1 MLPTEEELTEE
12 QLQIIYSEN
21 NQIVE
26 AIPGAAKTTTMMV
39 KARHKPNKKILLLG
53 YGSQLKHEN
62 REKISESNLD
72 NIEAHSIHS
81 FCYKY
86 YNNKSCRNDKGLKQ
100 ILNSDTKPK
109 IPFDYDI
116 IAPDECHDL
125 DRLKFR
131 ILVKIIKD
139 NKKGKNVQIIL
150 LGDKNQS
157 IFEFL
162 GADPRYLTKGD
173 ILLQD
178 LSVRKFVQNKLSKSF
193 RMSKEIADALN
204 FVLGENRIFSDKV
217 TGIKP
222 KYHIVNSFN
231 NVDYIL
237 ERVLDLYDNGCKSIF
252 ILAPSVKGE
261 TSPIRKLENRLKEK
275 RKNIHVFVNNR
286 TVQNDAEV
294 MENKIVFSTPHP
306 TKGTERE
313 AVILYGFDDSI
324 FKYYYKNDN
333 KRVLPATY
341 YVAMSRAKTH
351 LEVIHDSKNNYFEFI
366 DVKNLGKYF
375 DVHEKN
381 PLTTRINLQ
390 SHGKDVTVTDLIAF
404 LPSDVVEACLNDFE
418 IQEIQGKKNT
428 IELKSKC
435 YNKTNNNVEPVSDF
449 IGLAIPAYFEIQKTR
464 ESSILKQLQNCDQNC
479 KIKNAKEMLDI
490 PILLQVVMDYKVEC
504 DGYVGRQLQI
514 DNTEW
519 LTKKNLEDCMVR
531 FNNLGIEEPNLMFEK
546 HVKQN
551 LTYSNTNICIRGSID
566 LVTET
571 SVYEFKAKSYI
582 DHEDFL
588 QLLLYAFL
596 MEKESASDRKSQTQ
610 YKNYYLFNVK
620 TDQLFKISFT
630 FEKLEAMVY
639 YLIKEKYFTVKKELS
654 DQEFIKENLQII
666 KKNQTTTSRKIKQ
679 PPQEKST
686 KPVQKKLKL

>member
-1 MLPTEEELTEE
+1 MLPTEEQLTEE
-12 QLQIIYSEN
+12 QRKIRYCED

-26 AIPGAAKTTTMMV
+26 AVPGASKTTTMMLT
-39 KARHKPNKKILLLG
+39 ARHKPNKKILLLG
-53 YGSQLKHEN
+53 YGSLLKLEN
-62 REKISESNLD
+62 REKIKKSNLR
-72 NIEAHSIHS
+72 NIEAQNIHS
-81 FCYKY
+81 FCYWY
-86 YNNKSCRNDKGLKQ
+86 YDNKSCRNDKGLKQ

-116 IAPDECHDL
+116 IAMDECHDL
-125 DRLKFR
+125 DPLKFR

-139 NKKGKNVQIIL
+139 NTKGENTQIIL
-150 LGDKNQS
+150 LGDKNQG
-157 IFEFL
+157 IFGFL
-162 GADPRYLTKGD
+162 GADPRYLTKGY

-178 LSVRKFVQNKLSKSF
+178 FSVHKFVKNKLSKSF

-237 ERVLDLYDNGCKSIF
+237 ERVLYLYDNGCKSIF

-313 AVILYGFDDSI
+313 AVILFGFDAFI
-324 FKYYYKNDN
+324 FKSYYKNDN
-333 KRVLPATY
+333 KRVLPNTY

-366 DVKNLGKYF
+366 DVKNLRKYF

-381 PLTTRINLQ
+381 PFTSPINK
-390 SHGKDVTVTDLIAF
+390 SHEKYVTVTDLIAF

-566 LVTET
+566 LVTES
-571 SVYEFKAKSYI
+571 SVYEFKAKNEI

-596 MEKESASDRKSQTQ
+596 MEDDSASDRKYHTQ

-620 TDQLFKISFT
+620 TDQLFQISFT

-654 DQEFIKENLQII
+654 DEEFIKNNTEPYISNCF
-666 KKNQTTTSRKIKQ
+666 TKINMKR
-679 PPQEKST
+679 
-686 KPVQKKLKL
+686 